1 MYSHIHKYKLESK
14 AFNGHIHRISGI
26 SDTMIGIETFH
37 IHTFFGISSYNGH
50 SHYYT
55 GYTGLPIK
63 TENGHIHKIEGELD
77 VNSEHSHIFKN
88 YTDEEVEYI
97 GTNKLYNS
105 HV

>member
-14 AFNGHIHRISGI
+14 TFNGHIHRIVGT

-77 VNSEHSHIFKN
+77 INSEHSHIFKS

-97 GTNKLYNS
+97 GTRKLYNS